1 MPAVA
6 IAITVIRYIG
16 VICHVHVVVRIN
28 VRTAI
33 PPVIPI
39 RVAVV
44 GMAVV
49 ALVINVQMMMVPA
62 DRKSRCHTPKEI
74 VVKAVVLRIRVVVNG
89 VGPWIVVVH
98 RLRLVNDN
106 ALRLII
112 RHVNDVFLDWRNLN

>member
-16 VICHVHVVVRIN
+16 VISHVHVVVRIN

-33 PPVIPI
+33 RPVIPI

-44 GMAVV
+44 GMPIV
-49 ALVINVQMMMVPA
+49 AMVINVQMMMVPA